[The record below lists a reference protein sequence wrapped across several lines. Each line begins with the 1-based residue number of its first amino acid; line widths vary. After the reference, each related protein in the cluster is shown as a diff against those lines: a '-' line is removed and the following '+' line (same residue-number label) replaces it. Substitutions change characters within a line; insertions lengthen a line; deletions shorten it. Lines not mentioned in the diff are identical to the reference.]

1 MDSSFDQSVSLWI
14 RDLKGGDND
23 AIGKLWAKYFE
34 RLVRTAGRK
43 LADVPKRMADEEDVA
58 LSAFHSLCRGAQ
70 AGRFD
75 LLQDRD
81 DLWRLLVAIA
91 SRKAVDQMRRQT
103 SQKRG
108 GGAVRGESVVY
119 TADGEA
125 PAGFA
130 QFVSSEPTPEF
141 IALVDEQER
150 TLLAQLRDDT
160 SRQIARLR
168 LEGYANEEIA
178 AHLGISVRTVERKL
192 GLIRSIWSEQA
203 LTDV

>member
-1 MDSSFDQSVSLWI
+1 MESFDQSVTLWI
-14 RDLKGGDND
+14 RDLKGGHDD
-23 AIGKLWAKYFE
+23 AVGKLWAKYFE

-125 PAGFA
+125 AG
-130 QFVSSEPTPEF
+130 
-141 IALVDEQER
+141 
-150 TLLAQLRDDT
+150 
-160 SRQIARLR
+160 RLR
-168 LEGYANEEIA
+168 PVRFQRSRRPSSSRWSTKKNARCWGSCGTTRRGRLPACGWKVTPTKRSPPNWAFPSGRSSANWA
-178 AHLGISVRTVERKL
+178 
-192 GLIRSIWSEQA
+192 
-203 LTDV
+203 